1 MNGDDD
7 DDRGNVPRRNLPSRH
22 VRSEQSTSN
31 HPTVLVSTNFQ
42 YIEYVAFYSEPVKR
56 TFVRPN
62 DVEKKSFFFLDV
74 RQKRTS
80 IFFNP
85 FGIPALLCGICM
97 SPRTSTRSPIL
108 SSIFLS
114 LYVSL
119 WFQLLMHKKKRF
131 FPDFMPRILSCIQ
144 FSRGSQE
151 RVRPT

>member
-62 DVEKKSFFFLDV
+62 DVEKKSFFFSMFDKNV
-74 RQKRTS
+74 
-80 IFFNP
+80 
-85 FGIPALLCGICM
+85 PA
-97 SPRTSTRSPIL
+97 SSSIL
-108 SSIFLS
+108 SEFQHFCVEYACLQGQAQDHPYYRPSSSLS
-114 LYVSL
+114 MSL
-119 WFQLLMHKKKRF
+119 FG
-131 FPDFMPRILSCIQ
+131 
-144 FSRGSQE
+144 FSS
-151 RVRPT
+151 